1 MKIETNAVEIGFGEF
16 LELIHQRNRDP
27 FHEVLETLTE
37 VAEVAYDT
45 HPSSQFLST
54 PLPQLTRCFSSLRW
68 RCGVIPSLAVS

>member
-1 MKIETNAVEIGFGEF
+1 MKIETNAVKIGFGEF

-45 HPSSQFLST
+45 HPSSYGESAGRGITWSEEGIQFA
-54 PLPQLTRCFSSLRW
+54 FAE
-68 RCGVIPSLAVS
+68 VA